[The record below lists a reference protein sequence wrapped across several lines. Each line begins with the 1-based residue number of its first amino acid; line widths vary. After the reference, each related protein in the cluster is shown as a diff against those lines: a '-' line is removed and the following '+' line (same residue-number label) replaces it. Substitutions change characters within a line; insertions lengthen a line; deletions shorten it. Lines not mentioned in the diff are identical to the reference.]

1 MKIIPITFFFFFHP
15 YIFLFVV
22 VVVVVVVLT
31 QIVIMPILDNE
42 EYGTFLIRQSSLSLG
57 DYVLSVLYDDAVVHY
72 QIRKH
77 GEDAFFL

>member
-1 MKIIPITFFFFFHP
+1 MKIIPITFLFYFLP

-22 VVVVVVVLT
+22 IRI
-31 QIVIMPILDNE
+31 IVIIPILDNQ
-42 EYGTFLIRQSSLSLG
+42 EYGTFLVRESSSSLG

-72 QIRKH
+72 PIRKH